1 MNDDFNSDIIT
12 VSFTREELSALSGLL
27 IVAMQTF
34 RDKAKQS
41 AREENA
47 TNLAIYTAR
56 EKLSAI
62 YANKLSDAAAI
73 GEPESKDLH

>member
-1 MNDDFNSDIIT
+1 MSDDFNADIIT
-12 VSFTREELSALSGLL
+12 VTFTREELSTLSGLL

-34 RDKAKQS
+34 RDQARQS

-62 YANKLSDAAAI
+62 YANKLSDAASI
-73 GEPESKDLH
+73 GEPESKDIH

>member
-1 MNDDFNSDIIT
+1 MSDDASNDIIT
-12 VSFTREELSALSGLL
+12 LSFTRDELTTLSGLL

-34 RDKAKQS
+34 RDQAKQA

-62 YANKLSDAAAI
+62 YANKISDAVTI
-73 GEPESKDLH
+73 GEPESKDIH